1 MRDPFDFVRSA
12 AFPALAEG
20 QAESLEKTLE
30 LARKRVDTA
39 IRDVAQELNV
49 SGSQTNPELLAERIR
64 EVWRRKSEVL
74 DVIRGLE
81 VALDAAG
88 KL

>member
-12 AFPALAEG
+12 AFPALVEG
-20 QAESLEKTLE
+20 QAESLENTLE

-49 SGSQTNPELLAERIR
+49 SGSQCNPETLAERIR
-64 EVWRRKSEVL
+64 EVRRRQNEVMADIAGLQVSVGACGKS
-74 DVIRGLE
+74 
-81 VALDAAG
+81 
-88 KL
+88 

>member
-12 AFPALAEG
+12 AFPALVEG
-20 QAESLEKTLE
+20 QAESLENTLE